1 MSVIG
6 TMVVLVI
13 ASCLSLFIAEFYIKK
28 GYASSLEQ
36 SLSSAVADAQATSS
50 SIPESSSEVG
60 WIESLFPMVHSVWI
74 VVLDAVY
81 QNIAIRLTESENH
94 RTELQFQ
101 DSLIAKLA
109 IFQFVNNFVEIR
121 DQRRTSHRQA
131 TPKFSSRTTALI
143 RRTDGHS
150 WHLSHF
156 DDKPLQTQLFTET
169 PQSQAGLYY
178 IAFGKTFLEGRESC
192 NFGDCGR
199 ELSVQLASIFIWRL
213 LIAGNAEEL
222 LTPLLFSAPMK
233 RRRKRQMQKNF
244 LRSKLKQKKAK
255 ATAPSGE
262 GMVLT
267 PSRDELAGDHDFA
280 GHAWMTT

>member
-74 VVLDAVY
+74 VVLDAGY
-81 QNIAIRLTESENH
+81 QNIAILLTESENH

-150 WHLSHF
+150 WHLSHEQYLYSHF

-178 IAFGKTFLEGRESC
+178 IAFGK
-192 NFGDCGR
+192 
-199 ELSVQLASIFIWRL
+199 
-213 LIAGNAEEL
+213 
-222 LTPLLFSAPMK
+222 
-233 RRRKRQMQKNF
+233 
-244 LRSKLKQKKAK
+244 
-255 ATAPSGE
+255 PSSRGE
-262 GMVLT
+262 NRAISGIVV
-267 PSRDELAGDHDFA
+267 EA
-280 GHAWMTT
+280 